1 MIIGADVSHAAPGM
15 VDMASMAA
23 MTVSLDRT
31 CSRYGAAVQSN
42 GHRVE
47 MIESS
52 NIHEMLRPLVSWW
65 IANVGQGRPPRHL
78 YYFRDGVSE
87 GQYTALLKQEV
98 ADIKHLMDELG
109 QRAPANRV

>member
-65 IANVGQGRPPRHL
+65 IMNVGQGRPPRHL

-109 QRAPANRV
+109 QRAPGNRV

>member
-15 VDMASMAA
+15 VDMPSMAA

-65 IANVGQGRPPRHL
+65 ISNVGQGRPPRHL

-87 GQYTALLKQEV
+87 GQYLALLNQEV
-98 ADIKHLMDELG
+98 ADIKNLMDELG
-109 QRAPANRV
+109 QRAPGNRV